1 MVSIQV
7 SEKRKESL
15 NQSKMAIKLSP
26 LKKISDRI
34 QTIVQVS
41 RQIDERQAKQIKE
54 LNECDEMCNQAAEQC
69 MRLLVSGM

>member
-1 MVSIQV
+1 
-7 SEKRKESL
+7 
-15 NQSKMAIKLSP
+15 MAIKLSP